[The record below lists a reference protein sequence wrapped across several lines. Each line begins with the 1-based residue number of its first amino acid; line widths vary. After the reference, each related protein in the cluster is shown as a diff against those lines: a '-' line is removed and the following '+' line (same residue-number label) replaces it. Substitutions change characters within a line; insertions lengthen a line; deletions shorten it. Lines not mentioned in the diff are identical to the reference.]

1 MIHFLLTTEKNQKPA
16 GDVILSVNGKPTLG
30 MAIAELS
37 AMIQSRPSV
46 QFVIDQKDSMGPRK
60 LVMHRDFPDE
70 TLGVQLSTVLM
81 ITDLMV
87 RHLPNEVET
96 EQYFRQKAKQ

>member
-1 MIHFLLTTEKNQKPA
+1 MP
-16 GDVILSVNGKPTLG
+16 
-30 MAIAELS
+30 IAELS

-70 TLGVQLSTVLM
+70 TLGVQLATVLM

-87 RHLPNEVET
+87 RGFQNHVDSEIISGRKRSN
-96 EQYFRQKAKQ
+96 

>member
-1 MIHFLLTTEKNQKPA
+1 
-16 GDVILSVNGKPTLG
+16 

-70 TLGVQLSTVLM
+70 TLGVQLATILM

-87 RHLPNEVET
+87 SGFRT
-96 EQYFRQKAKQ
+96 ELV